1 MIKKTGYAVIA
12 ALIYGIFESL
22 IYSVY
27 GFEFLSVFFLL
38 IFFSVVLEIISFNNR
53 IGKNIKFIRV
63 RRELQTDVMKKKERT
78 EVNLYFKNESRKK
91 IYFNYFDT
99 LSDVFSLYGE
109 YSGFITIKPGETMK
123 NSLSVA
129 VIQ

>member
-63 RRELQTDVMKKKERT
+63 RRELQEPLV
-78 EVNLYFKNESRKK
+78 
-91 IYFNYFDT
+91 
-99 LSDVFSLYGE
+99 
-109 YSGFITIKPGETMK
+109 
-123 NSLSVA
+123 
-129 VIQ
+129 